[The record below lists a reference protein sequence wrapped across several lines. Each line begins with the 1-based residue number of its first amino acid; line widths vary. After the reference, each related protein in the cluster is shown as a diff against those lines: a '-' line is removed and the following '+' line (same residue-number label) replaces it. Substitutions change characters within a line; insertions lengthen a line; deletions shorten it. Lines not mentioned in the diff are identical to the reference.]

1 MIQAN
6 VANDFPT
13 PSLVLDTGHPLRCAK
28 HHYIYRAE
36 IMSQGKP
43 LSQATDKTLSGVRIL
58 SVALNLP
65 GPAALMRLADM
76 GAKCTKLEPLPPKGS
91 PRGSPADP
99 MGLYA
104 PHAYHHLHAKVKVVQ
119 ADLKSAK
126 GQAQLAKLLASTD
139 VLLTSFRPSALKKLG
154 MAWPDLHAQFPGLNM
169 VSIVGSPGAGAEI
182 PGHDLTYLAAN
193 GLVGGLTL
201 PATLFADMAG
211 SLQASE
217 AVLKALWLR
226 AKPGRSQGK
235 GVFHEVALEDAAAYL
250 ALPRQWGLTA
260 PKGSVGGAH
269 AGYQVYACANGR
281 VAVAALE
288 PHFAAKLL
296 EVAGLTVK
304 PGKGVAGVT
313 PRDPMLLPATRA
325 KLAAYFAGLTRK
337 QLDGLASRHDLPL
350 VSLPA

>member
-1 MIQAN
+1 MN
-6 VANDFPT
+6 SNTFKPT
-13 PSLVLDTGHPLRCAK
+13 DN
-28 HHYIYRAE
+28 
-36 IMSQGKP
+36 
-43 LSQATDKTLSGVRIL
+43 TLKGVRIL

-76 GAKCTKLEPLPPKGS
+76 GAKCTKLEPLPPAGLGKGTTS
-91 PRGSPADP
+91 DP

-104 PHAYHHLHAKVKVVQ
+104 PHAYAHLHAGVKVVQ
-119 ADLKSAK
+119 ANLKSDK
-126 GQAQLAKLLASTD
+126 GQAQLHKLLASSD

-154 MAWPDLHAQFPGLNM
+154 MTWADLHAQFPSLNM
-169 VSIVGSPGAGAEI
+169 VSIVGSAGSGAEI

-193 GLVGGLTL
+193 DLVTDLSL

-217 AVLKALWLR
+217 AVLKALWQR

-250 ALPRQWGLTA
+250 ALPRHWGLTA

-269 AGYQVYACANGR
+269 AGYAVYACKNGR

-288 PHFAAKLL
+288 PHFAARLT
-296 EVAGLTVK
+296 EVAGLPAAK
-304 PGKGVAGVT
+304 PGQNL
-313 PRDPMLLPATRA
+313 MLQPKTKNHLTAFFAT
-325 KLAAYFAGLTRK
+325 LTRK
-337 QLDGLASRHDLPL
+337 QVDAMAVANDLPL
-350 VSLPA
+350 HTMAL

>member
-1 MIQAN
+1 MNSHPFKPA
-6 VANDFPT
+6 D
-13 PSLVLDTGHPLRCAK
+13 DTFKG
-28 HHYIYRAE
+28 I
-36 IMSQGKP
+36 
-43 LSQATDKTLSGVRIL
+43 RIL

-76 GAKCTKLEPLPPKGS
+76 GAKCTKLEPLPPAGLVKGATS
-91 PRGSPADP
+91 DP

-104 PHAYHHLHAKVKVVQ
+104 PHAYAHLHAGVKVVQ
-119 ADLKSAK
+119 ADLKSDK
-126 GQAQLAKLLASTD
+126 GQAQLHKLLASSD

-154 MAWPDLHAQFPGLNM
+154 MAWADLHTQFPALNM
-169 VSIVGSPGAGAEI
+169 VSVVGSAGAGAEI

-193 GLVGGLTL
+193 DLVTDLRL

-217 AVLKALWLR
+217 AVLKALWQR

-250 ALPRQWGLTA
+250 ALPRHWGLTA

-269 AGYQVYACANGR
+269 AGYAVYACKNGR

-288 PHFAAKLL
+288 PHFSARLAQ
-296 EVAGLTVK
+296 VAGLPSAK
-304 PGKGVAGVT
+304 AGQNV
-313 PRDPMLLPATRA
+313 MLLPKTKTHLTAFFAT
-325 KLAAYFAGLTRK
+325 LTRK
-337 QLDGLASRHDLPL
+337 QVDAMAVANDLPL
-350 VSLPA
+350 HTMAL